1 VRSFFA
7 HVFRHQQASPLGVA
21 LKAIHV
27 HVCFLAPI
35 ESLMRTAT
43 NTTTKLCSLCGKPI
57 APARL
62 EALPGV
68 TTCIEC
74 AKKHPRQFDPRS
86 IDLSQAS
93 PINRNGFAPTD

>member
-1 VRSFFA
+1 MAGKS
-7 HVFRHQQASPLGVA
+7 
-21 LKAIHV
+21 
-27 HVCFLAPI
+27 
-35 ESLMRTAT
+35 
-43 NTTTKLCSLCGKPI
+43 TTTQRTKPCNLCGRPI

-74 AKKHPRQFDPRS
+74 AKKHPRQFDSRM